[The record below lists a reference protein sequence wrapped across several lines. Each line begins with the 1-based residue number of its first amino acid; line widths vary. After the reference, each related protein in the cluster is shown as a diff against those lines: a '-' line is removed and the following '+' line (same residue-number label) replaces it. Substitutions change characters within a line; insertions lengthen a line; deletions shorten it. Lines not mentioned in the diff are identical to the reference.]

1 MKFTGYSQEN
11 ICMLLS
17 LSNSFFIFRS
27 VCLTKIYCSAECA
40 SADKAAHKHCC
51 GDDPLGSDPRKWK
64 LEREE
69 QANRDLK
76 KFKQI
81 VQENVSKY
89 DADIKATLSE
99 VLSNFKELKVE
110 KKSEVD

>member
-1 MKFTGYSQEN
+1 
-11 ICMLLS
+11 MLHFCS
-17 LSNSFFIFRS
+17 ISFFISRS
-27 VCLTKIYCSAECA
+27 TCLTKNYCSTECA

-51 GDDPLGSDPRKWK
+51 EDDPLGSDPRKWK

-76 KFKQI
+76 EFKQRA
-81 VQENVSKY
+81 QQNVSKY
-89 DADIKATLSE
+89 NAYTKATLSE

-110 KKSEVD
+110 EKSEVD